1 MTLWKW
7 LGTNVPLNKSICD
20 CGFFWGVGGVPV
32 QGVFFW
38 GGDVQYKETVLCLCT
53 LISWYCEEGLALSS
67 GIPCR
72 DVDNDAPNLIVNA
85 DTTFCSI

>member
-1 MTLWKW
+1 M
-7 LGTNVPLNKSICD
+7 
-20 CGFFWGVGGVPV
+20 GFFGGWGVF
-32 QGVFFW
+32 QYKVFFFL
-38 GGDVQYKETVLCLCT
+38 GGGGVQYKETVLCLCT

>member
-1 MTLWKW
+1 M
-7 LGTNVPLNKSICD
+7 
-20 CGFFWGVGGVPV
+20 GFFGGWGVFQYKG
-32 QGVFFW
+32 FFF